1 MTATTIAKRHADRLA
16 ECETYIDKLSLGKAI
31 DLDAAE
37 QAAVAVGTTLA
48 GLQAKADAR
57 RANRQQREKLQAILD
72 TDRLDKA
79 TAEKLTAVTELETAK
94 AAHEESAKRLRAAH
108 ERYSAMVAS
117 VSRLE
122 QERTEASRELR
133 KLDGWKPTRRDGAPD
148 GTPVNVGVK

>member
-1 MTATTIAKRHADRLA
+1 MTATIAQRHADRLA
-16 ECETYIDKLSLGKAI
+16 ECETYIDKLSHGKPI

-37 QAAVAVGTTLA
+37 RGAAATGTTLA

-57 RANRQQREKLQAILD
+57 RANCQQREKLQAILD

-79 TAEKLTAVTELETAK
+79 TMGKLAAVAELETAK

-108 ERYSAMVAS
+108 ERYSAMVSA
-117 VSRLE
+117 VGRIE
-122 QERTEASRELR
+122 QERNGAQRELR

-148 GTPVNVGVK
+148 GTPVNVGAK